1 MSLVRF
7 KNINKR
13 ETSKNNLKISG
24 KHHIFGYNLLIFQ
37 QNKSKDKLKII
48 NVRNQKLK
56 NKKKYFKKFINIFN
70 YP

>member
-7 KNINKR
+7 ENINKR
-13 ETSKNNLKISG
+13 ETSKNNLTISG
-24 KHHIFGYNLLIFQ
+24 KHDIFGYDLLIFQ
-37 QNKSKDKLKII
+37 QNKSKNKLKII

-56 NKKKYFKKFINIFN
+56 NIKKYFQKFIDVFN